1 MGTRSSVHFY
11 PRNKWNES
19 ASVMRAVCIRKR
31 RDGRGS
37 RARDKGK
44 GFSRLRYFLSLP
56 RKVAFITTCRSK
68 DRTSTGGCCANT
80 LQSCVA
86 ANLRTVLSRSRCRVI
101 RVRTTSFRRRSRV
114 DSSESIH
121 PIVRPNNGRT
131 RISAF
136 GWRGCATLLKVAHC
150 IEDYSSNPGLGE
162 NSGFQFFNPS
172 LILFFN
178 I

>member
-1 MGTRSSVHFY
+1 MGTKSSVHFY

-31 RDGRGS
+31 RVGRGS

-56 RKVAFITTCRSK
+56 RKVAFTTTCRSK

-131 RISAF
+131 PVT
-136 GWRGCATLLKVAHC
+136 RGFPLLAGVVVQR
-150 IEDYSSNPGLGE
+150 
-162 NSGFQFFNPS
+162 F
-172 LILFFN
+172 
-178 I
+178 